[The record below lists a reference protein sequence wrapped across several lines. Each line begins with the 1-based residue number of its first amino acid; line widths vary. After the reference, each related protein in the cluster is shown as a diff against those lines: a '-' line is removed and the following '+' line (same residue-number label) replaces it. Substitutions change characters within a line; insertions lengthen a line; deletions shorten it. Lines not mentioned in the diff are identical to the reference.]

1 MRHWQEKNPNEPPEK
16 RLLGSGAAA
25 AAAAAWGNGRKGS
38 LPLGFSSL
46 WFWVAWP
53 WWWWW
58 WRWRRKRGNETTRG
72 GCDRDEESASRRL
85 GLGAHAHA
93 RTRNG
98 LTAQDETRGS
108 RRPKP
113 QQPRTHAHSAA
124 RRLGRC
130 EVGAARVNARC
141 TTALV
146 RGRVGLAASFVRSLA
161 HTTHGARVTAVR
173 WLAPHAGYWD
183 GTRLRQYERAAATHL
198 GGTAAVPNRRD
209 SSVNVG

>member
-1 MRHWQEKNPNEPPEK
+1 MGKRAERLAAFGLLFALVLGRVAVVVVVVVEMETEERKRDYERRMRSRRGIRESQT
-16 RLLGSGAAA
+16 GSG
-25 AAAAAWGNGRKGS
+25 R
-38 LPLGFSSL
+38 
-46 WFWVAWP
+46 
-53 WWWWW
+53 
-58 WRWRRKRGNETTRG
+58 T
-72 GCDRDEESASRRL
+72 
-85 GLGAHAHA
+85 